1 MTSLIAFC
9 SAQASLMRRE
19 RFGPRPGT
27 SISRP
32 GSSSMMCMMST
43 PKWPT
48 MRSAIT
54 GPMPLIRP
62 DPRYRRMPCSVAG
75 STVV

>member
-1 MTSLIAFC
+1 MTSLMAFC
-9 SAQASLMRRE
+9 SAHASLMRAL

-27 SISRP
+27 STRRS
-32 GSSSMMCMMST
+32 GSSSMMCMMSA
-43 PKWPT
+43 PKWLT
-48 MRSAIT
+48 IRSAMT

-75 STVV
+75 RTVV

>member
-1 MTSLIAFC
+1 MTCLIAFC
-9 SAQASLMRRE
+9 SAQASLMRVL

-27 SISRP
+27 SMRRP
-32 GSSSMMCMMST
+32 GSSSMICMMPA
-43 PKWPT
+43 PKWLT
-48 MRSAIT
+48 IRSAMT

-62 DPRYRRMPCSVAG
+62 NTRYLLMPCSVAG